1 MPSRVPEKGVRLVT
15 EADRK
20 LPSGSGLREALAPWY
35 DHSAAWLVLL
45 CFVLTVF
52 SAITS
57 VAEAG
62 HNKTLVATLT
72 GVAAALSAISV
83 ILRDV
88 ELEALKPER
97 RRAWA
102 WLAWALTLQF
112 IATLL
117 VPLTRPIELPAV
129 HLATGLLEFAF
140 FPCAAM
146 AAVGFLVCSRGRAFG
161 AQYWLEATLVALC
174 VGSVLWLAL
183 PHDLAPALLP
193 SRSTWTVGLDAV
205 IGVLA
210 ALLLLRRSDWKHW
223 PGHVAFAFA
232 LGALVGARL
241 LEAHAASR
249 GYHSLV
255 AGPMHVGAI
264 AAFALAAH
272 LDHLR
277 TERYAPPMD
286 AQEHGSPFAALTP
299 YAALMLAGYALLVLH
314 AGSFG
319 EPAGL
324 IAWVV
329 CIAAGLLFARQ
340 AIAAALSVAVQAGL
354 ATRSAE
360 ARFNALIRNTADVI
374 AIVGTDGTI
383 SYVTPTAE
391 RIFGLAA
398 QDLIGQHLD
407 ELVAFDDRARLRE
420 FLAHDLARPG
430 ASGVVEA
437 RVPRGDE
444 RQRVIEIHGSNMD
457 AEPAIGG
464 RLLNLRDMTDR
475 KGMEEQLKR
484 MALHDPLTLLAN
496 RSLFRDRVEH
506 AVAVSKRNGRAIAVV
521 FVDLDN
527 FKGVNDTF
535 GHAIGDRVLHKSA
548 QRLVKA
554 TRGGDTVARFGGDE
568 FAVLLENLSSRD
580 QAIEVAGRIVE
591 TLQESLDL
599 PGADMRISASVG
611 VALATPDDGVEE
623 LMRNA
628 DVAMYAAKTAGKGRY
643 VVYEASMQNAASQ
656 RKELEGEIDKAL
668 RENRFLLHYQPIVEL
683 HSGYLLGVEALIRWQ
698 HPERGMIM
706 PSAFIPVAEETGQIV
721 PLGRWVLAQA
731 CREVKVWQARLPKGR
746 QVRVGVNVS
755 AVQLAKS
762 DICADVKRALAI
774 SEIDPGCLVIE
785 LTESVLMQ
793 NSESVLATLVELKKL
808 GVRIAIDDFGT
819 GYSSLTYLHRF
830 PIDILKIDRSFV
842 ERLGGVD
849 GGEDFARA
857 IITLGSTLDL
867 EVVAEGIEL
876 EHQQRGLIELGC
888 VAGQGYYYS
897 RPALLHEIEYSVH
910 MARRRTMADTL
921 PQGARITATG
931 RFVIGDLK
939 PADFIAT
946 GTFGRE
952 MTKKSI

>member
-1 MPSRVPEKGVRLVT
+1 M

-20 LPSGSGLREALAPWY
+20 QPSGSGLREALAPWY

-45 CFVLTVF
+45 CVVLTVF
-52 SAITS
+52 SALTS
-57 VAEAG
+57 LVDGG
-62 HNKTLVATLT
+62 HNESLVATLT

-83 ILRDV
+83 VLRDV
-88 ELEALKPER
+88 ELEALMPER
-97 RRAWA
+97 QRAWA
-102 WLAWALTLQF
+102 WLAWALTLQLV
-112 IATLL
+112 ATLL
-117 VPLTRPIELPAV
+117 VPASRSIDVAAV
-129 HLATGLLEFAF
+129 QSVVGLLEFAF
-140 FPCAAM
+140 YPCAAM
-146 AAVGFLVCSRGRAFG
+146 AAVGFLLTSRGRTFG
-161 AQYWLEATLVALC
+161 PQFWLEATLVALC

-183 PHDLAPALLP
+183 PHGLAPGQLP
-193 SRSTWTVGLDAV
+193 ARSSWTLGLDAV

-210 ALLLLRRSDWKHW
+210 AVLLLRRSDWRHW
-223 PGHVAFAFA
+223 PAHVTFAIA

-241 LEAHAASR
+241 MEAHAAAR
-249 GYHSLV
+249 GTLSLLAAPLHV
-255 AGPMHVGAI
+255 AAI
-264 AAFALAAH
+264 AAFAVAAH

-277 TERYAPPMD
+277 TERRAPPMD
-286 AQEHGSPFAALTP
+286 ASDRGSPIAALTP
-299 YAALMLAGYALLVLH
+299 YAALMLAGYALLALH
-314 AGSFG
+314 EGSFG
-319 EPAGL
+319 DPAGI

-329 CIAAGLLFARQ
+329 CISAGLLFARQ
-340 AIAAALSVAVQAGL
+340 AIAAALSLAVQTGL

-374 AIVGTDGTI
+374 AIVSADGTV

-391 RIFGLAA
+391 RIFGHPA
-398 QDLIGQHLD
+398 QELIGQHLD
-407 ELVAFDDRARLRE
+407 DLVIFDDRARLRE
-420 FLAHDLARPG
+420 FVAVDLAQPG
-430 ASGVVEA
+430 ASGVVEV

-444 RQRVIEIHGSNMD
+444 RQRVVEIHGTNMD

-506 AVAVSKRNGRAIAVV
+506 AVAVSKRNGRAVAVV

-527 FKGVNDTF
+527 FKNINDSL
-535 GHAIGDRVLHKSA
+535 GHATGDRVLHKSA

-554 TRGGDTVARFGGDE
+554 TRGGDTVARLGGDE
-568 FAVLLENLSSRD
+568 FAVLLENLTSKD
-580 QAIEVAGRIVE
+580 QVIEVAGRNVE
-591 TLQESLDL
+591 SLQESLDL
-599 PGADMRISASVG
+599 PGADMRVSASVG
-611 VALATPDDGVEE
+611 IAFSTPDDGVEE

-643 VVYEASMQNAASQ
+643 LVYEASMQRAASE
-656 RKELEGEIDKAL
+656 RKEMEGEIDKAL
-668 RENRFLLHYQPIVEL
+668 RENRFLLHYQPIIEL
-683 HSGYLLGVEALIRWQ
+683 HSGYLLGVEALIRWK
-698 HPERGMIM
+698 HPERGMVM
-706 PSAFIPVAEETGQIV
+706 PAEFIPVAEETGQIV

-793 NSESVLATLVELKKL
+793 NSESVLATLSELKKL
-808 GVRIAIDDFGT
+808 GVRVAIDDFGT
-819 GYSSLTYLHRF
+819 GYSSLSYLHRF
-830 PIDILKIDRSFV
+830 PIDILKIDRTFV

-857 IITLGSTLDL
+857 IITLGNTLDL

-876 EHQQRGLIELGC
+876 EHQQRELIELGC

-897 RPALLHEIEYSVH
+897 KPALLHEIEYSVH

-939 PADFIAT
+939 PADFVAT

-952 MTKKSI
+952 MAKKSK

>member
-1 MPSRVPEKGVRLVT
+1 M

-20 LPSGSGLREALAPWY
+20 QPSGSGLREALAPWY

-45 CFVLTVF
+45 CVVLTVV
-52 SAITS
+52 SAIMS
-57 VAEAG
+57 VVEGG
-62 HNKTLVATLT
+62 HDHALVARLINV
-72 GVAAALSAISV
+72 GAALSAISV

-97 RRAWA
+97 RRACA
-102 WLAWALTLQF
+102 WLGWALTLQF

-117 VPLTRPIELPAV
+117 VPVTRSIDLPAV
-129 HLATGLLEFAF
+129 QAAMAVLEFAF

-146 AAVGFLVCSRGRAFG
+146 AAAGFLLSSRGRGFG
-161 AQYWLEATLVALC
+161 SQFWLEAVLVALC

-183 PHDLAPALLP
+183 PHALAQGQLP
-193 SRSTWTVGLDAV
+193 SRSSWTVGLDAV

-210 ALLLLRRSDWKHW
+210 AVLLLRRSDWRHW
-223 PGHVAFAFA
+223 PGHVTFAFG

-241 LEAHAASR
+241 LEAHAAAR
-249 GYHSLV
+249 GQFSPFAPPLHL
-255 AGPMHVGAI
+255 GAI
-264 AAFALAAH
+264 AAFAVAAH

-277 TERYAPPMD
+277 TERSAPPID
-286 AQEHGSPFAALTP
+286 AQERGSPFAALTP

-314 AGSFG
+314 EGSYG
-319 EPAGL
+319 DPAGI

-340 AIAAALSVAVQAGL
+340 AIAAALSVAVQTGL

-374 AIVGTDGTI
+374 AIVDADGTV
-383 SYVTPTAE
+383 SYVTPTAG
-391 RIFGLAA
+391 RIFDLPA
-398 QDLIGQHLD
+398 QDLVGQHLD
-407 ELVAFDDRARLRE
+407 ELAVFDDRARLRE
-420 FLAHDLARPG
+420 FVALDLAQSG
-430 ASGVVEA
+430 ASGVVEV

-444 RQRVIEIHGSNMD
+444 RQRVIEIHGANMD

-506 AVAVSKRNGRAIAVV
+506 AVAVSKRNGRAVAVM

-527 FKGVNDTF
+527 FKNINDSL
-535 GHAIGDRVLHKSA
+535 GHATGDRVLHKSA

-554 TRGGDTVARFGGDE
+554 TRGGDTVARLGGDE
-568 FAVLLENLSSRD
+568 FAVLLENLGSKE
-580 QAIEVAGRIVE
+580 QVIEIAGRIVE
-591 TLQESLDL
+591 SLQESLDL
-599 PGADMRISASVG
+599 PGADMRVSASVG
-611 VALATPDDGVEE
+611 VAFATPDDGVEE

-628 DVAMYAAKTAGKGRY
+628 DVAMYAAKTAGKGRFL
-643 VVYEASMQNAASQ
+643 VYEASMQIAASE
-656 RKELEGEIDKAL
+656 RKEMEAEIDKAL

-706 PSAFIPVAEETGQIV
+706 PGEFIPVAEETGQIV

-746 QVRVGVNVS
+746 QVRVGINVS

-774 SEIDPGCLVIE
+774 SEIDAGCLVIE

-793 NSESVLATLVELKKL
+793 NSETVLATLTELKKL

-830 PIDILKIDRSFV
+830 PIDILKMDRSFV

-857 IITLGSTLDL
+857 IITLGNTLDL
-867 EVVAEGIEL
+867 EIVAEGIEL
-876 EHQQRGLIELGC
+876 EHQQRELVELGC

-952 MTKKSI
+952 MSKKVK

>member
-1 MPSRVPEKGVRLVT
+1 M

-20 LPSGSGLREALAPWY
+20 QPSGSGLREALAPWY

-45 CFVLTVF
+45 CVVLTVV

-57 VAEAG
+57 IAEGG
-62 HNKTLVATLT
+62 HSEILAARLI

-117 VPLTRPIELPAV
+117 VPVTRWIELPVVQAAMAV
-129 HLATGLLEFAF
+129 LEFAF

-146 AAVGFLVCSRGRAFG
+146 AAVGFLLSSRGRAFG
-161 AQYWLEATLVALC
+161 AQFWLEATLVALC

-183 PHDLAPALLP
+183 PHGLAQGQLP
-193 SRSTWTVGLDAV
+193 SRSSWTVGLDAV

-210 ALLLLRRSDWKHW
+210 AVLLLRRSDWRQW
-223 PGHVAFAFA
+223 PGHVTFAFG

-249 GYHSLV
+249 GQLSLWT
-255 AGPMHVGAI
+255 APLHVGAI
-264 AAFALAAH
+264 AAFAVAAH

-277 TERYAPPMD
+277 TERRAPPID
-286 AQEHGSPFAALTP
+286 AAERGSPFAVLTP
-299 YAALMLAGYALLVLH
+299 YAALMLAGFALLVLH
-314 AGSFG
+314 GGSYID
-319 EPAGL
+319 PAGI

-340 AIAAALSVAVQAGL
+340 AIAAALSVAAQTGL

-374 AIVGTDGTI
+374 AIVDENGKVN
-383 SYVTPTAE
+383 YVTPTAG
-391 RIFGLAA
+391 RIFGQQA
-398 QDLIGQHLD
+398 QDLIGLHLD
-407 ELVAFDDRARLRE
+407 ELAVFDDRARLRE
-420 FLAHDLARPG
+420 FVARDLAQPG
-430 ASGVVEA
+430 ASGVVEV

-444 RQRVIEIHGSNMD
+444 RQRVIEIHGTNMD

-506 AVAVSKRNGRAIAVV
+506 AVAVSKRNGRAVAVM

-527 FKGVNDTF
+527 FKNINDSF
-535 GHAIGDRVLHKSA
+535 GHATGDRVLHKSA

-554 TRGGDTVARFGGDE
+554 TRGGDTVARLGGDE
-568 FAVLLENLSSRD
+568 FAVLLENLGAKE
-580 QAIEVAGRIVE
+580 QVIEVAGRIVE
-591 TLQESLDL
+591 SLQESLDL
-599 PGADMRISASVG
+599 PGADMRVSASVG
-611 VALATPDDGVEE
+611 VAFSTPDDGVEE

-628 DVAMYAAKTAGKGRY
+628 DVAMYAAKTAGKGRFL
-643 VVYEASMQNAASQ
+643 VYEASMQIAASE
-656 RKELEGEIDKAL
+656 RKEMEAEIDKAL

-706 PSAFIPVAEETGQIV
+706 PAEFIPVAEETGQIV

-774 SEIDPGCLVIE
+774 SDIDPGCLVIE

-793 NSESVLATLVELKKL
+793 NSESVLATLTELKKL
-808 GVRIAIDDFGT
+808 GVRVAIDDFGT

-857 IITLGSTLDL
+857 IITLGNTLDL
-867 EVVAEGIEL
+867 EIVAEGIEL
-876 EHQQRGLIELGC
+876 EHQQRELVELGC

-897 RPALLHEIEYSVH
+897 RPALLHELEYSVH

-952 MTKKSI
+952 MSKKAK